1 MASQEPAAPSE
12 GTSRR
17 RRTEVP
23 EKKRESARRW
33 REANREYR
41 AQKKREWNEANPD
54 RRRELNRLSMR
65 RQAERT
71 RRRKTK
77 NAKARIWYAENREQA
92 RARSAAFRQEHP
104 DKVRQYQRT
113 YKERHPERY
122 RTNAAEATRRYVDK
136 NAETVR
142 ENRRLAAARRRDAN
156 PEAFRER
163 YNNNI
168 DAERARSREAARRRR
183 RLENLGLPPR
193 RIQRVY
199 ASDRRANV
207 AAADEFFARVRS
219 VKEQGR
225 IAAELPY
232 VAPNIPASVEQARRA
247 YFNAPDPMPE
257 VSPRMLALNRLK
269 AQMDRQ
275 TQEVLQE
282 RPTLLINHRHRH
294 EARLREEIRMDSIAR
309 QLRGRPP
316 LEAGTELER
325 RVVAEVDTGIKRRL
339 TAIRTTA
346 TERAQ
351 RIIGDERQRP
361 AEPHHFAA
369 HPRAAASR
377 DPITRTL

>member
-1 MASQEPAAPSE
+1 MVSQEPTALPE
-12 GTSRR
+12 GTNRR
-17 RRTEVP
+17 RRTEDP
-23 EKKRESARRW
+23 EKKRESAHRW
-33 REANREYR
+33 REANRAYR
-41 AQKKREWNEANPD
+41 AQKKREWNEANPA

-65 RQAERT
+65 RQAERA
-71 RRRKTK
+71 RRKKVK

-104 DKVRQYQRT
+104 EKVRQYQRT

-122 RTNAAEATRRYVDK
+122 RANAAEARRRYVDK

-142 ENRRLAAARRRDAN
+142 GKGRFAAARHREAN
-156 PEAFRER
+156 PEALRER
-163 YNNNI
+163 YNNNLE
-168 DAERARSREAARRRR
+168 AERARSREGARRRR
-183 RLENLGLPPR
+183 RLEKLGLPPR

-199 ASDRRANV
+199 AGDRRANT
-207 AAADEFFARVRS
+207 AAANEFFGRERS
-219 VKEQGR
+219 VKERGR

-232 VAPNIPASVEQARRA
+232 EASNIPASVERARRA

-269 AQMDRQ
+269 VQVDRQ
-275 TQEVLQE
+275 TQDVLQG
-282 RPTLLINHRHRH
+282 RPKLLDTHRHRH

-325 RVVAEVDTGIKRRL
+325 RLVAEVDTDIKRRL
-339 TAIRTTA
+339 HAIRTTA

-369 HPRAAASR
+369 HPRAAVSR
-377 DPITRTL
+377 DPSTRTL

>member
-1 MASQEPAAPSE
+1 MASQDPAALPE
-12 GTSRR
+12 GSRR
-17 RRTEVP
+17 RRTEDP

-65 RQAERT
+65 RQAVHA

-77 NAKARIWYAENREQA
+77 NAKARVWYAENREQA

-104 DKVRQYQRT
+104 ETVRQYQRT

-122 RTNAAEATRRYVDK
+122 RANAAEARRRYVDK

-142 ENRRLAAARRRDAN
+142 EKGRLAAARHREAN
-156 PEAFRER
+156 PEALRER
-163 YNNNI
+163 YNNNLE
-168 DAERARSREAARRRR
+168 AERARSRKVARRRR
-183 RLENLGLPPR
+183 RLEKLGLPPR

-199 ASDRRANV
+199 AGDRRANA

-219 VKEQGR
+219 VKERGR
-225 IAAELPY
+225 IAADLPY
-232 VAPNIPASVEQARRA
+232 EASNIPASVGQARRA

-257 VSPRMLALNRLK
+257 VSPRILALNRLK
-269 AQMDRQ
+269 VQMDRQ

-282 RPTLLINHRHRH
+282 RPRLLDTHRHRH
-294 EARLREEIRMDSIAR
+294 EARIREEIRMDSIAR

-316 LEAGTELER
+316 LEAGIELER
-325 RVVAEVDTGIKRRL
+325 RLVAEVDTDIKRRL
-339 TAIRTTA
+339 NAIRATAIA
-346 TERAQ
+346 RAQ
-351 RIIGDERQRP
+351 PIISDERQRP
-361 AEPHHFAA
+361 AEPDHFGA
-369 HPRAAASR
+369 HRRAATYR
-377 DPITRTL
+377 DPSTRTL